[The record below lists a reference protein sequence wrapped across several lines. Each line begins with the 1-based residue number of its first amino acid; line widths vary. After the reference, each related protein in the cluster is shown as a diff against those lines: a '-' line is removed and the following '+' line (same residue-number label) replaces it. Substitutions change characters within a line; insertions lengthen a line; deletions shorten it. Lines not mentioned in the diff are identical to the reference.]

1 MELSIVI
8 CTYNRSSFL
17 RECLESIVRQ
27 RILFIDVPIEIIVID
42 NNSNDDTSSVVEE
55 FRNEF
60 SSLSLVYLLEKKQG
74 ISYSRNTAIQ
84 NSKGK
89 FIAFVDDDAVINA
102 NWLTSLLNGIDN
114 IDAQVFGGPIYPRFE
129 IPCPLWIDSSY
140 FIRTFKKHSGYLSG
154 IAAIEGFAGGNVC
167 FKKEIFDAIGLFDI
181 SLGMNGDVMGL
192 GEESELFNRL
202 YTSSYK
208 AKIYNLDGMS
218 VSHFEAAAKFDRN
231 YLKDRISLSG
241 EQFAYR
247 FISQNKFLG
256 IFMIFFKLIK
266 QLIFSFYYLIQFP
279 FFKTTR
285 FKFLKCIWI
294 VRGLIK
300 GVLSSWY
307 Y

>member
-17 RECLESIVRQ
+17 REGLEAIVQQ
-27 RILFIDVPIEIIVID
+27 RLAFIDVSIEIIVVD
-42 NNSNDDTSSVVEE
+42 NNSCDETFSVVEE
-55 FRNEF
+55 FKNKF
-60 SSLSLVYLLEKKQG
+60 SSLSLVYFLEKKQG
-74 ISYSRNTAIQ
+74 ISFSRNTAIQ

-89 FIAFVDDDAVINA
+89 FIAFVDDDAVVNA
-102 NWLTSLLNGIDN
+102 NWLTSLLHGINN

-129 IPCPLWIDSSY
+129 IPCPAWIDSNY
-140 FIRTFKKHSGYLSG
+140 FARIFKKHSGYLSG
-154 IAAIEGFAGGNVC
+154 LAAIEGFPGGNVC

-192 GEESELFNRL
+192 GEEPELFNRL
-202 YTSSYK
+202 YSSSYK
-208 AKIYNLDGMS
+208 ARIYNVHEMS
-218 VSHFEAAAKFDRN
+218 VSHFEAASKFDRT

-247 FISQNKFLG
+247 FFSKNKLLG

-266 QLIFSFYYLIQFP
+266 QLLFSFYYLIQIP
-279 FFKTTR
+279 FFKITR
-285 FKFLKCIWI
+285 FKFLKCTWI

-300 GVLSSWY
+300 GVLNS
-307 Y
+307 